1 MAIHS
6 FQQVQLIPESRPESK
21 AIDAAGQQRTIR
33 SNDSLAA
40 RQHQA
45 LLECALALGVTSG
58 STRLEG

>member
-45 LLECALALGVTSG
+45 LLNV
-58 STRLEG
+58 RWRWV